1 MSQVPNNPNLPK
13 QRDVI
18 GPRSD
23 IDLIQPG
30 DLLTPLA
37 DGPRPRSNDANHTR
51 TIFIDGSCS
60 YEDSLGCCEDVEAF
74 LKGLN
79 DNDFD
84 WRKPQ
89 TDYEDW
95 DSFAQM
101 QLITSAESKFNIQ
114 IDIDDVISITSA
126 QDLLNYI
133 KSHI

>member
-1 MSQVPNNPNLPK
+1 MSKL
-13 QRDVI
+13 
-18 GPRSD
+18 
-23 IDLIQPG
+23 
-30 DLLTPLA
+30 
-37 DGPRPRSNDANHTR
+37 DGV
-51 TIFIDGSCS
+51 
-60 YEDSLGCCEDVEAF
+60 DVEIKKIF
-74 LKGLN
+74 FDLFPGLN

>member
-1 MSQVPNNPNLPK
+1 MEIK
-13 QRDVI
+13 KI
-18 GPRSD
+18 FF
-23 IDLIQPG
+23 DLFP
-30 DLLTPLA
+30 
-37 DGPRPRSNDANHTR
+37 
-51 TIFIDGSCS
+51 
-60 YEDSLGCCEDVEAF
+60 
-74 LKGLN
+74 GLN
-79 DNDFD
+79 DNNFD
-84 WRKPQ
+84 WKKPQ

>member
-1 MSQVPNNPNLPK
+1 MSK
-13 QRDVI
+13 
-18 GPRSD
+18 SD
-23 IDLIQPG
+23 DIEVEIKKIFFDLFP
-30 DLLTPLA
+30 
-37 DGPRPRSNDANHTR
+37 
-51 TIFIDGSCS
+51 
-60 YEDSLGCCEDVEAF
+60 
-74 LKGLN
+74 GLN

-89 TDYEDW
+89 TDYEAW

-101 QLITSAESKFNIQ
+101 QLITSEESKFNIQ

>member
-1 MSQVPNNPNLPK
+1 LTKSDEIEIEIKKIFFDLFPGLDDNN
-13 QRDVI
+13 
-18 GPRSD
+18 
-23 IDLIQPG
+23 
-30 DLLTPLA
+30 
-37 DGPRPRSNDANHTR
+37 
-51 TIFIDGSCS
+51 
-60 YEDSLGCCEDVEAF
+60 
-74 LKGLN
+74 
-79 DNDFD
+79 FD
-84 WRKPQ
+84 WKKPQ

>member
-1 MSQVPNNPNLPK
+1 LSK
-13 QRDVI
+13 
-18 GPRSD
+18 SD
-23 IDLIQPG
+23 EIEIEIKKIFFDLFP
-30 DLLTPLA
+30 
-37 DGPRPRSNDANHTR
+37 
-51 TIFIDGSCS
+51 
-60 YEDSLGCCEDVEAF
+60 
-74 LKGLN
+74 GLN
-79 DNDFD
+79 DNNFD
-84 WRKPQ
+84 WKKPQ

>member
-1 MSQVPNNPNLPK
+1 MSKL
-13 QRDVI
+13 
-18 GPRSD
+18 
-23 IDLIQPG
+23 
-30 DLLTPLA
+30 
-37 DGPRPRSNDANHTR
+37 DGV
-51 TIFIDGSCS
+51 
-60 YEDSLGCCEDVEAF
+60 DVEIKKIF
-74 LKGLN
+74 FDLFPGLT

-84 WRKPQ
+84 WEKQQ

>member
-1 MSQVPNNPNLPK
+1 MSKL
-13 QRDVI
+13 
-18 GPRSD
+18 
-23 IDLIQPG
+23 
-30 DLLTPLA
+30 
-37 DGPRPRSNDANHTR
+37 DGV
-51 TIFIDGSCS
+51 
-60 YEDSLGCCEDVEAF
+60 DVEIKKIF
-74 LKGLN
+74 FDLFPGLT

-84 WRKPQ
+84 WEKQQ

-101 QLITSAESKFNIQ
+101 QLITSAESTFNIQ

>member
-1 MSQVPNNPNLPK
+1 MSK
-13 QRDVI
+13 
-18 GPRSD
+18 SD
-23 IDLIQPG
+23 EIEIEIKKIFFDLFP
-30 DLLTPLA
+30 
-37 DGPRPRSNDANHTR
+37 
-51 TIFIDGSCS
+51 
-60 YEDSLGCCEDVEAF
+60 
-74 LKGLN
+74 GLN

-84 WRKPQ
+84 WGKPQ

-101 QLITSAESKFNIQ
+101 QLITSAESKFNLQ

>member
-1 MSQVPNNPNLPK
+1 MSK
-13 QRDVI
+13 
-18 GPRSD
+18 SD
-23 IDLIQPG
+23 EIEVEIKKIFFDLFPG
-30 DLLTPLA
+30 LT
-37 DGPRPRSNDANHTR
+37 
-51 TIFIDGSCS
+51 
-60 YEDSLGCCEDVEAF
+60 
-74 LKGLN
+74 

-84 WRKPQ
+84 WEKQQ

-101 QLITSAESKFNIQ
+101 QLITSADSKFNIQ